1 MGSVYSN
8 DLISQLNLG
17 EGQTLYGNTPL
28 VILKSFLQ
36 SGVSY
41 VGDYPGALT
50 ARLIDVISDAK
61 VFNKYIESTIEYT
74 KKNYDL
80 GALVTKSGSLIKG
93 YGDVR
98 TRTVDVFCRYI

>member
-1 MGSVYSN
+1 MGSVYSS

-17 EGQTLYGNTPL
+17 EGQTLYGNTLL

-41 VGDYPGALT
+41 VGGYPGAPT

-61 VFNKYIESTIEYT
+61 VFNKYI
-74 KKNYDL
+74 
-80 GALVTKSGSLIKG
+80 
-93 YGDVR
+93 
-98 TRTVDVFCRYI
+98 

>member
-17 EGQTLYGNTPL
+17 EGKTLYGDTPL

-41 VGDYPGALT
+41 VGGYPGAPT
-50 ARLIDVISDAK
+50 ARLIDVISALKFSINTLK
-61 VFNKYIESTIEYT
+61 VQLSIQRKIANLDCWLQK
-74 KKNYDL
+74 
-80 GALVTKSGSLIKG
+80 AAH
-93 YGDVR
+93 
-98 TRTVDVFCRYI
+98 